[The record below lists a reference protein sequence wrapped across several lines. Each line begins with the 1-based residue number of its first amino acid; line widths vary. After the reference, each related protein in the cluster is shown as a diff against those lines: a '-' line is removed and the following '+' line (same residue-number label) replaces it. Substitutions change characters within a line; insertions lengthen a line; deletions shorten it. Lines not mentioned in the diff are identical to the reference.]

1 MQLFTCLLQFS
12 CIFYLALMMF
22 FFSILVLLEVLLVLL
37 VRFIP
42 GHIFNRQSHT
52 QSLTDS
58 LTRSHACHLQKQFFL
73 VTFVILGDG
82 KKADRQ

>member
-1 MQLFTCLLQFS
+1 
-12 CIFYLALMMF
+12 MMF

-58 LTRSHACHLQKQFFL
+58 LTRSHTRSIACHLQKQIFL